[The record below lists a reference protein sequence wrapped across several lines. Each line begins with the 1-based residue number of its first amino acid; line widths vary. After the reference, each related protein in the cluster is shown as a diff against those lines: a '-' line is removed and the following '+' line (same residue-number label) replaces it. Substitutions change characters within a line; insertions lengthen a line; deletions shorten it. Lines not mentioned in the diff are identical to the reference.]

1 MKPVVIG
8 ASSAG
13 PSCVTVPATTGAIR
27 SKIALDMAASNSLLD
42 FSGRIVWRTGAVV
55 RDCRSRH
62 CLVHLLLVET
72 FWHPWFPTDS
82 RMLGAQ
88 LFNATLNF
96 LRSFR
101 KNCRLIR
108 GFNDHLAAAHELN
121 RAVAR
126 GQVQFE
132 CRLVPKEGRIELR
145 LETDLQI
152 SPHKH
157 VSLHCLIS

>member
-1 MKPVVIG
+1 MT
-8 ASSAG
+8 ASS
-13 PSCVTVPATTGAIR
+13 
-27 SKIALDMAASNSLLD
+27 SLLY
-42 FSGRIVWRTGAVV
+42 FSGESFCALGSSSGTVVGGTVLSTFCWSKCSGIHGSQRIPG
-55 RDCRSRH
+55 
-62 CLVHLLLVET
+62 CLARN
-72 FWHPWFPTDS
+72 S
-82 RMLGAQ
+82 SMRR
-88 LFNATLNF
+88 LNF

-145 LETDLQI
+145 LETD
-152 SPHKH
+152 
-157 VSLHCLIS
+157 